1 MTTGRPA
8 PFRLIAVLA
17 LLFLPTWS
25 AAAQDASTPPPS
37 PAQVAIDQTRAQLDQ
52 IEATLQ
58 RDTLDDAALGGLRDR
73 IDPLTAQID
82 GAVAAL
88 TPQLA
93 AADARLAQIGPKPAE
108 GQPAESQ
115 EVIRER
121 DAQTLARQKIDEQI
135 KRGGLIKVEAQQVG
149 DQITQRRRD
158 LLAQRLFERS
168 RSLLD
173 PSLWMDV
180 VGEAPRDF
188 RSMQYLLSDWAAVIS
203 RNLST
208 SSIGIALASM
218 ALAFLLLAPARRWIA
233 NLGHRLVV
241 TQMPKTRIQ
250 RSATA
255 VMFVIASTAGP
266 ALAMLALYWGFRI
279 AGWMPSRIEPLAEA
293 GVWAAGFIGL
303 TYGLMKIFLT
313 PNLPSWRLVELS
325 DAAIAEIRNQPLWC
339 ALIFVVGRLVYRFN
353 EMIVASLSA
362 SIITNGVFALLNAA
376 TFALALR
383 RIRAAERIEYAAE
396 GSERERFGGVVFS
409 LLRIVAWLAIATV
422 VAAVATGYVALA
434 QFLANQVIWIATV
447 LSLLYLLNVFVD
459 DLCTAGLAADR
470 RFGRHVSDAIGIRPQ
485 SLEQIG
491 VVLSGLVR
499 VILIGVA
506 ATFVLA
512 PWGLASTDV
521 FSWLRLIV
529 SGFQIGDTNI
539 SIPGVLGTILL
550 VLVGFALTRG
560 VQRWLDRDL
569 LPKTHMDAGLKA
581 SINTGAG
588 YLGGLVVI
596 MVAVSYL
603 GFSLDRLAIVAGAL
617 SVGIGFGLQAI
628 ISNFVSGIILLAERP
643 IKAGD
648 WVVIG
653 SDQGNVRRISVR
665 STEIELFDR
674 STLLVPNS
682 DFITKTVKNVTHG
695 SPIGRVQIEL
705 SIATDVDPARVK
717 KILLEV
723 AKKHSSVLPFPEP
736 QVLFNTLGK
745 SDNTFA
751 LFASVPS
758 PRQASSVKSDL
769 NFALVKAFHDEGV
782 AIAGAAAPSMVDA
795 VDRIGE
801 ALARYTLRT
810 NEGGAHPEGRSHE
823 ASDAPLVEPP
833 AAEPQSRGAITPA
846 ATKS

>member
-1 MTTGRPA
+1 MLTGRRA
-8 PFRLIAVLA
+8 PLRLIAVFWLLLA
-17 LLFLPTWS
+17 GPLGAL
-25 AAAQDASTPPPS
+25 AQDGAAPATPP
-37 PAQVAIDQTRAQLDQ
+37 AVAAIDQARAQLDQ

-58 RDTLDDAALGGLRDR
+58 RETLDDSTLSDLRDR
-73 IDPLTAQID
+73 IDPLTAAID
-82 GAVAAL
+82 SAVAVL
-88 TPQLA
+88 SPQLA
-93 AADARLAQIGPKPAE
+93 AADARLAQIGAKPAE
-108 GQPAESQ
+108 GQPAESPD
-115 EVIRER
+115 VAKER

-135 KRGGLIKVEAQQVG
+135 KRSGLLKVEASQVS

-168 RSLLD
+168 RSPLD
-173 PSLWMDV
+173 PTLWLDV
-180 VGEAPRDF
+180 IDEGPRDL
-188 RSMQYLLSDWAAVIS
+188 RSIRLLFSDWMAVIGRNMGASSLGAALLSVV
-203 RNLST
+203 L
-208 SSIGIALASM
+208 ALV
-218 ALAFLLLAPARRWIA
+218 LLIPGRRW
-233 NLGHRLVV
+233 LSSVGHRLLME
-241 TQMPKTRIQ
+241 QMPKTRIR

-255 VMFVIASTAGP
+255 MLFVIATTAGP
-266 ALAMLALYWGFRI
+266 ALAMLSLYWGFRL
-279 AGWMPSRIEPLAEA
+279 AGWLPARVAPLAE
-293 GVWAAGFIGL
+293 GSIWAAGFLGL
-303 TYGLMKIFLT
+303 TYGLMKAFLT
-313 PNLPSWRLVELS
+313 PSRPSWRLIELS
-325 DAAIAEIRNQPLWC
+325 DAAIAAIRNQPLWC
-339 ALIFVVGRLVYRFN
+339 ALIFVVGRLLYRFN

-362 SIITNGVFALLNAA
+362 SIATNGVFALLNAA

-383 RIRAAERIEYAAE
+383 RLRAAEKIEREQE
-396 GSERERFGGVVFS
+396 GSERERFGGLVFS
-409 LLRIVAWLAIATV
+409 LLRVVAWLAIIVVV
-422 VAAVATGYVALA
+422 VAAVTGYVALA

-447 LSLLYLLNVFVD
+447 LSLLYLLHVFID
-459 DLCTAGLAADR
+459 DLCTAGLSAESG
-470 RFGRHVSDAIGIRPQ
+470 FGRNLSEAIGIRPQ

-491 VVLSGLVR
+491 VVLSGLLR
-499 VILIGVA
+499 VILIGIA

-521 FSWLRLIV
+521 FSWLKVVV
-529 SGFQIGDTNI
+529 SGFKVGDTSI
-539 SIPGVLGTILL
+539 SIAGVLGAILL
-550 VLVGFALTRG
+550 VIVGFALTRG

-569 LPKTHMDAGLKA
+569 LPKTRMDAGLKS

-588 YLGGLVVI
+588 YLGSLVVI
-596 MVAVSYL
+596 VVAVSYL

-653 SDQGNVRRISVR
+653 TDQGNVRRISVR

-695 SPIGRVQIEL
+695 SPVGRVQIEL
-705 SIATDVDPARVK
+705 SIAADVDPTRVK
-717 KILLEV
+717 QILLEV

-745 SDNTFA
+745 ADNTFA

-758 PRQASSVKSDL
+758 PRQAASVKSDL

-782 AIAGAAAPSMVDA
+782 AIAGGAAPSMVDA

-801 ALARYTLRT
+801 VLSQYTLRSNAT
-810 NEGGAHPEGRSHE
+810 GAELSAPHRHD
-823 ASDAPLVEPP
+823 ASDAPLVAPP
-833 AAEPQSRGAITPA
+833 PAEPQPGAPA
-846 ATKS
+846 PATKS